1 MSQPNQ
7 SQRLDATVEDLLQSY
22 NPNTFRRYW
31 ELYRRAVPLTEIRA
45 FFVCV
50 DPVTSYYNVAILG
63 DDKLVDIEGD
73 DTGGTGYVCFQSLTG
88 IGAVVLREG
97 QIEGF
102 SRSQGASL
110 VMLTRLVGETS
121 VGPYWVARTTP
132 EVDRLTRF
140 ATFLVDAIAHPQSFG
155 VQQ

>member
-7 SQRLDATVEDLLQSY
+7 SQQLDATVEDLLQHY
-22 NPNTFRRYW
+22 NPSTFRRYW
-31 ELYRRAVPLTEIRA
+31 ELYRRAVPLTDIRA
-45 FFVCV
+45 SFVGV
-50 DPVTSYYNVAILG
+50 DPATSYYNVAILG

-73 DTGGTGYVCFQSLTG
+73 DTGGIGYVGVQSLAS
-88 IGAVVLREG
+88 IGAIVLREG

-102 SRSQGASL
+102 VRSQGASL
-110 VMLTRLVGETS
+110 VVYTRLVGETS
-121 VGPYWVARTTP
+121 SGPYWVARTTP

-155 VQQ
+155 VQ

>member
-1 MSQPNQ
+1 MSQPNP
-7 SQRLDATVEDLLQSY
+7 SQQLDATVEDLLKHY

-31 ELYRRAVPLTEIRA
+31 ELYRRAVPLTEVRA
-45 FFVCV
+45 SFVGV
-50 DPVTSYYNVAILG
+50 DPTTSYYNVAILG
-63 DDKLVDIEGD
+63 DGKLVDIEGD
-73 DTGGTGYVCFQSLTG
+73 DTGGTGYVGFQSLTG

-110 VMLTRLVGETS
+110 VMFTRLVGETNA
-121 VGPYWVARTTP
+121 GPYWVARTTP
-132 EVDRLTRF
+132 EVDRLTQF
-140 ATFLVDAIAHPQSFG
+140 TKFLVDAIPHPQSFG